1 MSLQPLAESNSMSK
15 CDKVIPF
22 QETHEISGCLVDVMM
37 ELRQEVTTCAES
49 PVVEPSEA
57 ELSAI
62 LISGLE
68 QRGITEPFTYKGK
81 DVSLRVVKKMDDL
94 HVCLDLIV
102 KPDQP
107 VPKLK
112 LKEKYA
118 SKV

>member
-1 MSLQPLAESNSMSK
+1 MSK
-15 CDKVIPF
+15 CNKVIPF

-37 ELRQEVTTCAES
+37 ELRQEVTCTES

-57 ELSAI
+57 ELSAM
-62 LISGLE
+62 LISGLDR
-68 QRGITEPFTYKGK
+68 RGITEPFTYKGK
-81 DVSLRVVKKMDDL
+81 DVSLRVVKKMNDL
-94 HVCLDLIV
+94 HVCLNLIV